1 MIRKSVETRDW
12 LHTLEPRSVRSVMK
26 RVVEEVTIL
35 DKQVGTLYEEGA
47 KKEQG
52 SGEGGHTVVF
62 AVDVVDVVVDVDLM
76 LLIVLIISSSCNN

>member
-62 AVDVVDVVVDVDLM
+62 AVDVVVDVDLM

>member
-26 RVVEEVTIL
+26 RVVEEVTLL
-35 DKQVGTLYEEGA
+35 DKQVSTLYEDGT

-52 SGEGGHTVVF
+52 SG
-62 AVDVVDVVVDVDLM
+62 M
-76 LLIVLIISSSCNN
+76 YI